1 MTLRSIVV
9 HYRAIQP
16 AITRS
21 ENSIGP
27 ARRWSIVVLLCLGMV
42 IAYVD
47 RTALSVV
54 IAVPD
59 FRTYFGLTDSQ
70 RGLMNSAFF
79 WTYALLQVPAG
90 WMVDRLGV
98 KFPYAASF
106 VFWSVVS
113 ALTGLAGTVQQLFGL
128 RLMLGVGE
136 AVVAPASLRWIRMN
150 IGENQRG
157 LAMGI
162 YMAGTKIGPAIG
174 APIAAFL
181 IASYGWRA
189 MFYLTGLVSLVWLIP
204 WLLLVPN
211 DRGTAVP
218 AAVKTSGPSAPEPSF
233 WSVFRSPAIWGIL
246 IGTFSYSCYLYFC
259 ITWLPAYFKEQRN
272 LSLHLMGLYTMFSF
286 AGMAIT
292 TILCGWIADRLIV
305 RGGDPVKVR
314 KGFTITGL
322 LLAATEVFGAAAPS
336 AEVALFFAV
345 FSLGGLGIATAN
357 YWALTQT
364 VVPGTAIGRI
374 GGLQNTASN
383 LAGVVA
389 PILTGRL
396 IEATGT
402 YEAPMQAIAVLL
414 VIGALSYALL
424 VRRTER
430 KQTL

>member
-1 MTLRSIVV
+1 V
-9 HYRAIQP
+9 
-16 AITRS
+16 
-21 ENSIGP
+21 
-27 ARRWSIVVLLCLGMV
+27 VVLLCLGMV

-59 FRTYFGLTDSQ
+59 FRSYFGLTDSQ

-90 WMVDRLGV
+90 WMVDRIGV
-98 KFPYAASF
+98 KYPYAGSF
-106 VFWSVVS
+106 VFWSIVS
-113 ALTGLAGTVQQLFGL
+113 ALTGFSRTVTQLFTL
-128 RLMLGVGE
+128 RLLLGIGE
-136 AVVAPASLRWIRMN
+136 ATVAPASLRWIRMN
-150 IGENQRG
+150 IEEKQRG

-181 IASYGWRA
+181 IAGWGWRT
-189 MFYLTGLVSLVWLIP
+189 MFYMTGLVSLVWLIP
-204 WLLLVPN
+204 WLLLVPA
-211 DRGTAVP
+211 DTP
-218 AAVKTSGPSAPEPSF
+218 ARRAAPAQEARRSAPEASF
-233 WSVFRSPAIWGIL
+233 WTMFRFPAIWGIL

-259 ITWLPAYFKEQRN
+259 ITWLPAYFKEQRK
-272 LSLHLMGLYTMFSF
+272 LSLELMGLYTMFSF

-314 KGFTITGL
+314 RGFTITGL
-322 LLAATEVFGAAAPS
+322 LLAATEVFGASAAT

-345 FSLGGLGIATAN
+345 FSLAGLGIATAN

-383 LAGVVA
+383 LAGVAA
-389 PILTGRL
+389 PILTGWL
-396 IEATGT
+396 IQKTGT

-414 VIGALSYALL
+414 VIGAISYALL
-424 VRRTER
+424 VRRSADAH
-430 KQTL
+430 

>member
-1 MTLRSIVV
+1 M
-9 HYRAIQP
+9 
-16 AITRS
+16 
-21 ENSIGP
+21 
-27 ARRWSIVVLLCLGMV
+27 VLLCLGMV

-59 FRTYFGLTDSQ
+59 FRTYFGLSDSQ

-98 KFPYAASF
+98 KYPYAISF

-113 ALTGLAGTVQQLFGL
+113 ALTGLAGSVSQLFGL
-128 RLMLGVGE
+128 RLLLGAGE
-136 AVVAPASLRWIRMN
+136 AVVAPASLRWIRVN
-150 IGENQRG
+150 IEEKQRG

-162 YMAGTKIGPAIG
+162 YMAGTKIGPAVG
-174 APIAAFL
+174 APIAAYL
-181 IASYGWRA
+181 ITAFGWRA
-189 MFYLTGLVSLVWLIP
+189 MFFVTGLASLVWLIP
-204 WLLLVPN
+204 WLLLVPA
-211 DRGTAVP
+211 DRGAAVP
-218 AAVKTSGPSAPEPSF
+218 APKTGQAVTPDAPF
-233 WSVFRSPAIWGIL
+233 LSVFRTPAIWGIL
-246 IGTFSYSCYLYFC
+246 IGTFTYSCYLYFC

-272 LSLHLMGLYTMFSF
+272 LSIELMGLYTMFSF
-286 AGMAIT
+286 AGMAVT

-314 KGFTITGL
+314 KGFTITGM
-322 LLAATEVFGAAAPS
+322 LLAATEVFGAGNVSP
-336 AEVALFFAV
+336 ETALFFAV

-364 VVPGTAIGRI
+364 VVPGGAIGRI

-396 IEATGT
+396 IEVTGT

-414 VIGALSYALL
+414 LIGALSYALL
-424 VRRTER
+424 VRRPAQAE
-430 KQTL
+430 

>member
-1 MTLRSIVV
+1 
-9 HYRAIQP
+9 
-16 AITRS
+16 
-21 ENSIGP
+21 
-27 ARRWSIVVLLCLGMV
+27 MV

-59 FRTYFGLTDSQ
+59 FRSFFGLSDSQ

-90 WMVDRLGV
+90 WLVDRMGV
-98 KFPYAASF
+98 KYPYAVSF

-113 ALTGLAGTVQQLFGL
+113 ALTGMAGSVSQLFGL
-128 RLMLGVGE
+128 RLLLGAGE
-136 AVVAPASLRWIRMN
+136 AVVAPASLRWIRVN
-150 IGENQRG
+150 IEEKQRG

-162 YMAGTKIGPAIG
+162 YMAGTKIGPAVG
-174 APIAAFL
+174 APIAAYL
-181 IASYGWRA
+181 IAAFGWRA
-189 MFYLTGLVSLVWLIP
+189 MFFVTGLASLVWLIP
-204 WLLLVPN
+204 WLLLVPA
-211 DRGTAVP
+211 DRRATAAPPKAGQP
-218 AAVKTSGPSAPEPSF
+218 AKPDAPF
-233 WSVFRSPAIWGIL
+233 WTVFRSPAIWGIL
-246 IGTFSYSCYLYFC
+246 IGTFTYSCYLYFC

-272 LSLHLMGLYTMFSF
+272 LSIELMGLYTMFSF

-305 RGGDPVKVR
+305 RGGDPVRVR
-314 KGFTITGL
+314 KGFTITGM
-322 LLAATEVFGAAAPS
+322 LLAATEVFGAGNVS

-345 FSLGGLGIATAN
+345 FSLAGLGIATAN

-364 VVPGTAIGRI
+364 VVPGGAIGRI

-424 VRRTER
+424 VRRPA
-430 KQTL
+430 QAA